1 MSKKKPILYTIGK
14 SILGP
19 FFKWYYKP
27 QIKGT
32 DNIPL
37 NGGII
42 IAGNHVHLYDQ
53 CHTIISTKRNI
64 TYMAKKEYFDN
75 WKTRWFFKGVGCIPV
90 DRSKKDIDAVSKA
103 IELLN
108 EESAIG
114 IFPEGTRNALK
125 EKNIKE
131 IYDEYFN
138 DIEYNEFKTKLLET
152 KPKLSHIQYLIDL
165 FNKKIISKKELK
177 QNIYTPDS
185 YLLKLVEKKKI
196 SFDDYLDSCLLELKF
211 GAVSMAK
218 KTKSVIL
225 PVCITGDY
233 VFHSKN
239 LKVNYGK
246 PFSVQNLELEDAN
259 NKLRRELIK
268 LMKENLRS

>member
-1 MSKKKPILYTIGK
+1 MSKRKPFLYTIGRA
-14 SILGP
+14 ILGP

-32 DNIPL
+32 QNIPL
-37 NGGII
+37 KGGVI
-42 IAGNHVHLYDQ
+42 IAGNHIHLYDQ

-90 DRSKKDIDAVSKA
+90 DRSKKDVDAVTKA
-103 IELLN
+103 TDVLYD
-108 EESAIG
+108 ESAIG

-131 IYDEYFN
+131 IYDKYFN
-138 DIEYNEFKTKLLET
+138 KIEYDEFKTKLLASN
-152 KPKLSHIQYLIDL
+152 PKLSQLNYLIEL
-165 FNKKIISKKELK
+165 FNNKIITKRDLNK
-177 QNIYTPDS
+177 NIFNVDS
-185 YLLKLVEKKKI
+185 YLLELVDNKKI
-196 SFDDYLDSCLLELKF
+196 SFDNYLDSNLLELKF

-218 KTKSVIL
+218 KTNSVIL

-246 PFSVQNLELEDAN
+246 PFSIRDLELKDAN
-259 NKLRRELIK
+259 DKLRKELIK